1 MPKYIYRC
9 PNCDRL
15 DLEVEHSIL
24 EDWVLECDPC
34 GATMHR
40 VPQVPGIALKGDG
53 WAGKTG
59 GQDNAG

>member
-9 PNCDRL
+9 YGCDL
-15 DLEVEHSIL
+15 PDVEVTHSIF
-24 EDWVLECDPC
+24 DDPDVVCDC
-34 GATMHR
+34 GFPRAR

-59 GQDNAG
+59 GQEDAS